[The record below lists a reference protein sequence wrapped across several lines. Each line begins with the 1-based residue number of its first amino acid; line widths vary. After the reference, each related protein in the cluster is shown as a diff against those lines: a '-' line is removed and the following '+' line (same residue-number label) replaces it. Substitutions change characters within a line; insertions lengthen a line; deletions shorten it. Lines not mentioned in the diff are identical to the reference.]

1 LATRKQAP
9 PNGGRPERPLRRCA
23 LAGHFVDYR
32 LVRARRRSIGMHISL
47 DGLTVRAPRWVT
59 VREVEE
65 TLAGHARWILRTL
78 DEWRGRRRH
87 AMPHAWVSGA
97 PIVYQGR
104 DLTLALQ
111 TERRPSIVADL
122 VNLTVRHPAIDDE
135 AEVASF
141 VCNWLRDQTMRFA
154 APRVS
159 ACAARVT
166 PRPPTLKLSNAR
178 SEWGSCNQ
186 RGELRLSWRL
196 VQLPPELAEYVIAHE
211 VAHLVE
217 LNHSPRFWA
226 LVETLYP
233 GHATARRTLDDWT
246 AVLEG

>member
-1 LATRKQAP
+1 LTGDR
-9 PNGGRPERPLRRCA
+9 RERPLRRCA
-23 LAGHFVDYR
+23 LAGHVVDYR

-59 VREVEE
+59 VREVEQ

-78 DEWRGRRRH
+78 DEWRGRRRY
-87 AMPHAWVSGA
+87 AMPRAWVSGA

-104 DLTLALQ
+104 DLTLALHEDR
-111 TERRPSIVADL
+111 TGSIVADV
-122 VNLTVRHPAIDDE
+122 VNLTVRHPAVDDE
-135 AEVASF
+135 EEVASL
-141 VCNWLRDQTMRFA
+141 VCNWLREQTMRFA
-154 APRVS
+154 VPRV
-159 ACAARVT
+159 AAYAARVS

-196 VQLPPELAEYVIAHE
+196 AQLPPELAEYVIAHE
-211 VAHLVE
+211 VAHLAE

-233 GHATARRTLDDWT
+233 GHAIARRTLDDWT

>member
-1 LATRKQAP
+1 MGSRKHSAVTDA
-9 PNGGRPERPLRRCA
+9 RRERPLRRCA
-23 LAGHFVDYR
+23 LAGHVVDYR

-78 DEWRGRRRH
+78 DEWRGRRRY
-87 AMPHAWVSGA
+87 AMPRAWVSGA

-104 DLTLALQ
+104 DLTLALHAD
-111 TERRPSIVADL
+111 RPCSIVADQAQ
-122 VNLTVRHPAIDDE
+122 LTVRHPAVDDE
-135 AEVASF
+135 DEVASF
-141 VCNWLRDQTMRFA
+141 VCGWLREQTMRFA
-154 APRVS
+154 APRVD
-159 ACAARVT
+159 AYAARV
-166 PRPPTLKLSNAR
+166 PARPPTLKLSNAR

-196 VQLPPELAEYVIAHE
+196 VQLPPRLADYVIAHE
-211 VAHLVE
+211 VAHLAE

-233 GHATARRTLDDWT
+233 GHAAARRTLDDWT